1 MPRSIKVLIV
11 DDEERFLV
19 TTAKI
24 LARKGFQ
31 PLVAA
36 SGEEGLKK
44 LVESPDVIV
53 LDIRMKGMDGEETLQ
68 IIKGMHPEIPV
79 IMLTGHGELPSAER
93 AVAQGAFDYLTKPTD
108 IELLACKINEAFR
121 YGGTTKKDR
130 ERKAGDLMTPIEAC
144 LTFPPETPLGVA
156 VDALSAMFLPG
167 AATAA
172 VCASA
177 GNCILVAKDEAI
189 LGIVSMWEI
198 VDIVRPPYLA
208 DGELRSQAAGAT
220 WRFSPIFWN
229 GMFDQRLSEIAEIPL
244 GGVMALPPPPI
255 GRSASLMEV
264 CDLMKETSS
273 RRLLVM
279 EGARVVGIVCE
290 QDLFAEMVFLHGR
303 LKAGDQ

>member
-1 MPRSIKVLIV
+1 MTRQITVLMV
-11 DDEERFLV
+11 DDEERFRI

-24 LARKGFQ
+24 LERKGFQ
-31 PLVAA
+31 VILAE
-36 SGEEGLKK
+36 SGEEALEKIK
-44 LVESPDVIV
+44 EKPDVVI

-93 AVAQGAFDYLTKPTD
+93 VVAQGAFDYLTKPTD
-108 IELLACKINEAFR
+108 IALLVCKVNEAFR
-121 YGGTTKKDR
+121 YGGAAKKDR
-130 ERKAGDLMTPIEAC
+130 EREAGDLMTPIEAC
-144 LTFPPETPLGVA
+144 LTFPPEMPLGEA
-156 VDALSAMFLPG
+156 VDALSALFLPG
-167 AATAA
+167 AATAT
-172 VCASA
+172 VCVSA
-177 GNCILVAKDEAI
+177 GNCILVAREEAI

-208 DGELRSQAAGAT
+208 DGELRSQSVGAT

-255 GRSASLMEV
+255 SRSASLMEV

-279 EGARVVGIVCE
+279 EGARVVGVVCE
-290 QDLFAEMVFLHGR
+290 QDLFAEMVHLYGR
-303 LKAGDQ
+303 RKAGDQ